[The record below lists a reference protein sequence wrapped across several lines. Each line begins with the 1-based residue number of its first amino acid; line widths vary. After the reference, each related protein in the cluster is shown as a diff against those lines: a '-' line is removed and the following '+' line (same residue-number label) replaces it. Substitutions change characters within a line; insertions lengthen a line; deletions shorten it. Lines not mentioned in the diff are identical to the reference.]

1 MDLLSLLL
9 FVPACFA
16 LNMTPGPNNLL
27 AMNNARCY
35 GFRASMIGS
44 LGRIL
49 AFSAMITLTAS
60 GLAVILY
67 ASETVFFAIKLFGA
81 LYLFWIAFQLW
92 RSTSI
97 PVTDSERHK
106 PLKALFKQELALAA
120 GNPKAILIFTAFLP
134 QFVDTSASVNTQFFV
149 LGVTFLGLE
158 IAAIAIYAV
167 FGIYLRQ
174 WFEQP
179 KMARWFNRG
188 CAFVLGLSGGNL
200 LLMNRQS

>member
-35 GFRASMIGS
+35 GFSSAMVASV
-44 LGRIL
+44 GRL
-49 AFSAMITLTAS
+49 VAFSVMIALTAS

-92 RSTSI
+92 RSTALPI
-97 PVTDSERHK
+97 LEGK
-106 PLKALFKQELALAA
+106 PQKSVRALLQQEFALAA

-134 QFVDTSASVNTQFFV
+134 QFVDVTGNVNHQFFV
-149 LGVTFLGLE
+149 LGATFLALE
-158 IAAIAIYAV
+158 FLAIAVYAL
-167 FGIYLRQ
+167 FGLYLRH
-174 WFEQP
+174 WFSNP
-179 KMARWFNRG
+179 RMAAWFNRG
-188 CAFVLGLSGGNL
+188 CAAVLGVSGGNL
-200 LLMNRQS
+200 LLMDRQS